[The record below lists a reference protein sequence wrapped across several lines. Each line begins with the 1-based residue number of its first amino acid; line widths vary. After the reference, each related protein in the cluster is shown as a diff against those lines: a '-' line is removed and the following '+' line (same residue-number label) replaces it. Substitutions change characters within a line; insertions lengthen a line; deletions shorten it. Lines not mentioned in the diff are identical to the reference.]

1 MAAFQARGG
10 SAGAWA
16 AAPWLTV
23 ALFILPVAAG
33 CIGTLLPAFGYLP
46 AIGGH
51 DVGWTPWQMLARQPG
66 IVTSVR
72 LSVQVGLLATLVSLA
87 LATALCASA
96 NQHAVYRR
104 LNRLVAPLLATPHVA
119 VAVGLAFLVAPSGW
133 LARLVSPLLTGWDRP
148 PGDLVTVRDPEG
160 LSMVLGLVLKE
171 VPYLVLM
178 IGAALQQVPQE
189 ALRRS
194 AAALGYGPVA
204 VWFKVVFPR
213 VYAQLRLPV
222 YAVLAFS
229 LSTVE
234 VGLILAPGQPPP
246 LAVLAARWFADYD
259 LQRYFPAA
267 AAAVLQGLVVLA
279 CLVMW
284 RLGET
289 VVAGLGRRWCE
300 SGRRHGA
307 IGLLASATATAGAL
321 AWLFGIASMLGM
333 VLWSLAESWRF
344 PAALPDRWSLATWA
358 TQWPRAE
365 TAVSTTLG
373 LALTSAVFAVA
384 LTVACL
390 ESEARRGRAPT
401 HRTLWLV
408 YVPLL
413 VPQIAFL
420 YGFQVVLVR
429 LGLDGS
435 WLAVAWAHLVFVL
448 PYAFLSLA
456 DPWRALDPR
465 YARSAAALGALP
477 ARILWRLKLPLL
489 LKPLLLALAIG
500 CAVSIGQYLPTLFAG
515 AGRVATL
522 TTEAV
527 TLSSGADRRIMGVY
541 TVLQAAIPL
550 LVYVMALALP
560 TIVYARRRG
569 MR

>member
-1 MAAFQARGG
+1 
-10 SAGAWA
+10 
-16 AAPWLTV
+16 
-23 ALFILPVAAG
+23 
-33 CIGTLLPAFGYLP
+33 
-46 AIGGH
+46 
-51 DVGWTPWQMLARQPG
+51 
-66 IVTSVR
+66 
-72 LSVQVGLLATLVSLA
+72 
-87 LATALCASA
+87 
-96 NQHAVYRR
+96 
-104 LNRLVAPLLATPHVA
+104 
-119 VAVGLAFLVAPSGW
+119 
-133 LARLVSPLLTGWDRP
+133 
-148 PGDLVTVRDPEG
+148 
-160 LSMVLGLVLKE
+160 
-171 VPYLVLM
+171 
-178 IGAALQQVPQE
+178 
-189 ALRRS
+189 
-194 AAALGYGPVA
+194 
-204 VWFKVVFPR
+204 
-213 VYAQLRLPV
+213 
-222 YAVLAFS
+222 
-229 LSTVE
+229 
-234 VGLILAPGQPPP
+234 
-246 LAVLAARWFADYD
+246 
-259 LQRYFPAA
+259 
-267 AAAVLQGLVVLA
+267 VLA

-477 ARILWRLKLPLL
+477 AASTCPRSSPA
-489 LKPLLLALAIG
+489 P
-500 CAVSIGQYLPTLFAG
+500 AG
-515 AGRVATL
+515 
-522 TTEAV
+522 
-527 TLSSGADRRIMGVY
+527 SRR
-541 TVLQAAIPL
+541 
-550 LVYVMALALP
+550 
-560 TIVYARRRG
+560 
-569 MR
+569 